1 MSQYDIRQ
9 DKPYRRGLVLGMT
22 MAEIMILLIFVLLM
36 ALAAALATRE
46 RKLQAFTDGTASRL
60 VETMQKAYPEASTPD
75 EYYKE
80 LVRAIEAR
88 EQIEKVGEAGAQDS
102 LLEDARLGREAR
114 QAAAAA
120 GAKNPGEYVEDAIE
134 KARNGKKGEWPP
146 FMSLSEAGGYYFESG
161 KATLRPDF
169 ERKLNASVIP
179 TLRKNIDDYGV
190 DVVEVIGHTDEVPM
204 VGTSNLDTTL
214 IRASANQL
222 PTEALR
228 STDNAGLAIA
238 RAVAVVKILRADP
251 RLRDVTILPLS
262 GAQMIVPVDKVAT
275 GTATKS
281 DQLRRR
287 IEIRLRRSTEQVA
300 AGN

>member
-1 MSQYDIRQ
+1 VSQYDIRQ

-46 RKLQAFTDGTASRL
+46 KELAAFNDGTASRL
-60 VETMQKAYPEASTPD
+60 VEAMQEAYPNASNPD

-88 EQIEKVGEAGAQDS
+88 KQIEQVGEAAAQDS
-102 LLEDARLGREAR
+102 LLEDAKLGRDVR
-114 QAAAAA
+114 QAAEEA
-120 GAKNPGEYVEDAIE
+120 GARDPAKYAEEAIN
-134 KARNGKKGEWPP
+134 KARKGKKGEWPP
-146 FMSLSEAGGYYFESG
+146 FFSLSEAGGYYFESG

-169 ERKLNASVIP
+169 ERKLRSTVIP
-179 TLRKNIDDYGV
+179 ALRKNIEDYGV

-222 PTEALR
+222 PTESLR

-251 RLRDVTILPLS
+251 RLREVTILPLS
-262 GAQMIVPVDKVAT
+262 GAQMIVPVDKLAD

-287 IEIRLRRSTEQVA
+287 IEIRLRRTTEQISA
-300 AGN
+300 AN